1 MCIEFISNIDFVLS
15 KKKKHINWLINVA
28 NQEGYKIKNV
38 VYIFLSDDELKSLN
52 FKYLKHDY
60 YTDVLSFND
69 SIGKEIKGDIAI
81 SIQRVKENAKLYSPS
96 FDEELRRVMVHGL
109 LHFMNYKDSTKEEI
123 ALIRAKEE
131 KMLGLFH
138 VKQ

>member
-1 MCIEFISNIDFVLS
+1 MPIEFISNIDFVLT
-15 KKKKHINWLINVA
+15 KKKRHINWLINVA
-28 NQEGYKIKNV
+28 NIEGYNIKNV
-38 VYIFLSDDELKSLN
+38 VYVFLTDDELKSLN
-52 FKYLKHDY
+52 IKYLNHDY

-69 SIGKEIKGDIAI
+69 SVGKDIKGDIAI

-96 FDEELRRVMVHGL
+96 FEEELRRVMVHGL
-109 LHFMNYKDSTKEEI
+109 LHFMNYKDSTKEEV

>member
-1 MCIEFISNIDFVLS
+1 MPIEFISNIDFVLT
-15 KKKKHINWLINVA
+15 KKKRHINWLINVA
-28 NQEGYKIKNV
+28 NIEGYNIKNV
-38 VYIFLSDDELKSLN
+38 VYVFLTDDELKSLN
-52 FKYLKHDY
+52 VKYLNHDY

-69 SIGKEIKGDIAI
+69 SVGKDIKGDIAI

-96 FDEELRRVMVHGL
+96 FEEELRRVMVHGL
-109 LHFMNYKDSTKEEI
+109 LHFMNYKDTTKEEV

>member
-1 MCIEFISNIDFVLS
+1 MPIEFISNIDFVLT
-15 KKKKHINWLINVA
+15 KKKRHINWLINVA
-28 NQEGYKIKNV
+28 NIEGYNIKNV
-38 VYIFLSDDELKSLN
+38 VYIFLTDDELKSLN
-52 FKYLKHDY
+52 IKYLNHDY

-69 SIGKEIKGDIAI
+69 SVGKDIKGDIAI

-96 FDEELRRVMVHGL
+96 FEEELRRVMVHGL
-109 LHFMNYKDSTKEEI
+109 LHFMNYKDSTKEEV

>member
-1 MCIEFISNIDFVLS
+1 MPIEFISNTDFVLT
-15 KKKKHINWLINVA
+15 KKKRHINWLINVA
-28 NQEGYKIKNV
+28 NIEGYNIKNV
-38 VYIFLSDDELKSLN
+38 VYVFLTDDELKSLN
-52 FKYLKHDY
+52 VKYLNHDY

-69 SIGKEIKGDIAI
+69 SVGKDIKGDIAI

-96 FDEELRRVMVHGL
+96 FEEELRRVMVHGL
-109 LHFMNYKDSTKEEI
+109 LHFMNYKDSTKEEV

>member
-1 MCIEFISNIDFVLS
+1 MKYLFIGA
-15 KKKKHINWLINVA
+15 LIYFSFSIGLYA
-28 NQEGYKIKNV
+28 SG
-38 VYIFLSDDELKSLN
+38 FLIVFAFFNDKELKDLN
-52 FKYLKHDY
+52 VKFLNHDY

-69 SIGKEIKGDIAI
+69 STGKEIKGDIAI

-123 ALIRAKEE
+123 TLIRAKEE

>member
-28 NQEGYKIKNV
+28 NLEGYKIKNI
-38 VYIFLSDDELKSLN
+38 VYVFLSDDELKSLN
-52 FKYLKHDY
+52 VKYLKHDY

-69 SIGKEIKGDIAI
+69 SFGKEIKGDIAI

-123 ALIRAKEE
+123 TLIRAKEE

>member
-1 MCIEFISNIDFVLS
+1 MPIEFISNTDFVLT
-15 KKKKHINWLINVA
+15 KKKRHINWLINVA
-28 NQEGYKIKNV
+28 NIEGYNIKNV
-38 VYIFLSDDELKSLN
+38 VYVFLTDDEIKSLN
-52 FKYLKHDY
+52 IKYLNHDY

-69 SIGKEIKGDIAI
+69 SVGKDIKGDIAI

-96 FDEELRRVMVHGL
+96 FEEELRRVMVHGL
-109 LHFMNYKDSTKEEI
+109 LHFMNYKDSTKEEV

>member
-1 MCIEFISNIDFVLS
+1 MPIEFISNIDFVLN
-15 KKKKHINWLINVA
+15 KKKRHINWLINVA
-28 NQEGYKIKNV
+28 NIEGYNIKNV
-38 VYIFLSDDELKSLN
+38 VYVFLTDDELKSLN
-52 FKYLKHDY
+52 IKYLNHDY

-69 SIGKEIKGDIAI
+69 SVGKDIKGDIAI

-96 FDEELRRVMVHGL
+96 FEEELRRVMVHGL
-109 LHFMNYKDSTKEEI
+109 LHFMNYKDSTKEEV

>member
-1 MCIEFISNIDFVLS
+1 MPIEFISNIDFVLT
-15 KKKKHINWLINVA
+15 KKKRHINWLINVA
-28 NQEGYKIKNV
+28 NIEGYNIKNV
-38 VYIFLSDDELKSLN
+38 VYVFLTDDDLKSLN
-52 FKYLKHDY
+52 VKYLNHDY

-69 SIGKEIKGDIAI
+69 SVGKDIKGDIAI

-96 FDEELRRVMVHGL
+96 FEEELRRVMVHGL
-109 LHFMNYKDSTKEEI
+109 LHFMNYKDSTKEEV

>member
-1 MCIEFISNIDFVLS
+1 M
-15 KKKKHINWLINVA
+15 NVA
-28 NQEGYKIKNV
+28 NLEGYKIKNV
-38 VYIFLSDDELKSLN
+38 VYVFLSDDELKSLN
-52 FKYLKHDY
+52 VKYLKHDY

-123 ALIRAKEE
+123 TLIRAKEE

>member
-1 MCIEFISNIDFVLS
+1 MPIEFISNIDFVLT
-15 KKKKHINWLINVA
+15 KKKRHINWLINVA
-28 NQEGYKIKNV
+28 NIEGYNIKNV
-38 VYIFLSDDELKSLN
+38 VYVFLTDDELKSLN
-52 FKYLKHDY
+52 VKYLNHDY

-69 SIGKEIKGDIAI
+69 SVGKDIKGDIAI

-96 FDEELRRVMVHGL
+96 FEEELRRVMVHGL
-109 LHFMNYKDSTKEEI
+109 LHFMNYKDSTKEEVD
-123 ALIRAKEE
+123 LIRVKEE

>member
-1 MCIEFISNIDFVLS
+1 MPIEFISNIDFVLT
-15 KKKKHINWLINVA
+15 KKKRHINWLINVA
-28 NQEGYKIKNV
+28 NIEGYNIKNV
-38 VYIFLSDDELKSLN
+38 VYVFLTDDDLKSLN
-52 FKYLKHDY
+52 VKYLNHDY

-69 SIGKEIKGDIAI
+69 SVGKDIKGDIAI

-96 FDEELRRVMVHGL
+96 FEEELRRVMVHGL
-109 LHFMNYKDSTKEEI
+109 LHFMNYKDTTKEEV

>member
-1 MCIEFISNIDFVLS
+1 MPIEFISNIDFVLT
-15 KKKKHINWLINVA
+15 KKKRHINWLINVA
-28 NQEGYKIKNV
+28 NIEGYNIKNV
-38 VYIFLSDDELKSLN
+38 VYVFLTDDELKSLN
-52 FKYLKHDY
+52 VKYLNHDY

-69 SIGKEIKGDIAI
+69 SVGKDIKGDIAI

-96 FDEELRRVMVHGL
+96 FEEELRRVMVHGL
-109 LHFMNYKDSTKEEI
+109 LHFMNYKDSTKEEV

-131 KMLGLFH
+131 KMLRLFH

>member
-1 MCIEFISNIDFVLS
+1 MPIEFISNIDFVLT
-15 KKKKHINWLINVA
+15 KKKRHINWLINVA
-28 NQEGYKIKNV
+28 NIEGYNIKNL
-38 VYIFLSDDELKSLN
+38 VYVFLTDDELKSLN
-52 FKYLKHDY
+52 VKFLNHDY

-69 SIGKEIKGDIAI
+69 SVGKDIKGDIAI

-96 FDEELRRVMVHGL
+96 FEEELRRVMVHGL
-109 LHFMNYKDSTKEEI
+109 LHFMNYKDSTKEEV

>member
-1 MCIEFISNIDFVLS
+1 MPIEFISNIDFVLT
-15 KKKKHINWLINVA
+15 KKKRHINWLINVA
-28 NQEGYKIKNV
+28 NIEGYNIKNV
-38 VYIFLSDDELKSLN
+38 VYVFLTDDDLKSLN
-52 FKYLKHDY
+52 VKYLNHDY

-69 SIGKEIKGDIAI
+69 SVGKDIKGDIAI

-96 FDEELRRVMVHGL
+96 FEEELRRVMVHGL
-109 LHFMNYKDSTKEEI
+109 LHFMNYKDSTKEEV
-123 ALIRAKEE
+123 ALIRVKEE